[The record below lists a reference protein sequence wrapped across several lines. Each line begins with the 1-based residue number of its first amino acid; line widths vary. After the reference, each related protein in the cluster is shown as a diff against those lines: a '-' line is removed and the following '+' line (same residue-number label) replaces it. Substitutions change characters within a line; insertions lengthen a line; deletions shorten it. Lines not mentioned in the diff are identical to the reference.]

1 VLRDTFLRAGVLLI
15 APSLVRCSSSD
26 DDGDPTGQGGAGSST
41 STSGTGGS
49 GHGGSGHGG
58 AGVGGQGGAGGG
70 PTSNLENLGPLGEPD
85 ANGLRLP
92 AGFTSRVVARSGEDP
107 TGGSGYVW
115 HGAPDGGAVF
125 PTEGGGWIYVSNSE
139 LPGGGGGVGALRL
152 DASGAVVDAY
162 AILEGTSRN
171 CAGGHTPWRTWLS
184 CEEVPLGRVWQCDPE
199 GGVVAE
205 VLLALGRFNH
215 EAVAVDPIAERL
227 HLTED
232 EPNGRL
238 YRFTPAAYPELGAGT
253 LEVLR
258 VLDGSEGATEWLVVP
273 DPSVATTATRLQ
285 VPESTAFAG
294 GEGIWF
300 HQGVIYFTTKG
311 NNRVWAYDTE
321 DGMLTIL
328 YDRATSATP
337 ILSGVDNLI
346 VSDGGDVIVAE
357 DGGNMEIV
365 AITPSGA
372 IVPLVQ
378 VVGQDDSEI
387 CGPAFDPSRSRLYF
401 SSQRGTSGSSAG
413 GITYEITG
421 PSFV

>member
-1 VLRDTFLRAGVLLI
+1 MLREGFLRAGVILL
-15 APSLVRCSSSD
+15 APSLLRCSSND
-26 DDGDPTGQGGAGSST
+26 ADGESAGQGGATSSSST
-41 STSGTGGS
+41 T
-49 GHGGSGHGG
+49 G
-58 AGVGGQGGAGGG
+58 AGGGGQGGAGGAQG
-70 PTSNLENLGPLGEPD
+70 QGGGGGGTQSNLANLGPLGDPD
-85 ANGLRLP
+85 ENGLRLP
-92 AGFTSRVVARSGEDP
+92 AGFTSRIVARSGEDP
-107 TGGSGYVW
+107 TGGSGYLW

-125 PTEGGGWIYVSNSE
+125 AAEGGGWIYVSNCE
-139 LPGGGGGVGALRL
+139 LPGGSGGVGALRF
-152 DASGAVVDAY
+152 DASGELVDAY
-162 AILEGTSRN
+162 PILEGTSRN
-171 CAGGHTPWRTWLS
+171 CAGGHTPWGTWLS
-184 CEEVPLGRVWQCDPE
+184 CEETALGRVWQCDPS
-199 GGVVAE
+199 GVTVAE
-205 VLLALGRFNH
+205 VLPALGRFNH
-215 EAVAVDPIAERL
+215 EAVAVDPIAEQL
-227 HLTED
+227 YLTED

-238 YRFTPAAYPELGAGT
+238 YRFTPAAYPALGRGT

-258 VLDGSEGATEWLVVP
+258 VLEGSEGATEWLVVP
-273 DPSVATTATRLQ
+273 DPSAATTATRLQ

-300 HQGVIYFTTKG
+300 HEGVVYFTTKG

-328 YDRATSATP
+328 YDRNTSATP

-357 DGGNMEIV
+357 DGGDMEIV

-378 VVGQDDSEI
+378 VVGQSSSEI

-413 GITYEITG
+413 GITYEVSG
-421 PSFV
+421 PFFV